1 MQDNQTDEIPRE
13 PPLQKE
19 ELRKQFPLSFK
30 KYFAKNSR
38 LAADRL
44 IKNRL
49 LYFFN
54 QQNLAKKNLR
64 VMIYKPF
71 ISEVPIDEILMQEKL
86 LQLYYPIQR
95 GNRLEA
101 RRKRYDK
108 TVPLWKMDY
117 IVVPGLFID
126 ENGYRLGRGG
136 GFYDR
141 ALRFIPRR
149 KTVFVGYAF
158 QTKHPVVIEPH
169 DIPVG
174 SVVNEWQCQNCYG

>member
-1 MQDNQTDEIPRE
+1 MYDKSNLSE
-13 PPLQKE
+13 KE
-19 ELRKQFPLSFK
+19 KLRKQFAVSFQN
-30 KYFAKNSR
+30 YFEKNSR
-38 LAADRL
+38 FAANRL

-49 LYFFN
+49 LYFFR
-54 QQNLAKKNLR
+54 QNNRTKKNLR
-64 VMIYKPF
+64 VMIYEPF
-71 ISEVPIDEILMQEKL
+71 ASEVPIKQMLLREKHIE
-86 LQLYYPIQR
+86 LYYPVER

-108 TVPLWKMDY
+108 SIPLWKMDY

-149 KTVFVGYAF
+149 KTLFAGYAF
-158 QTKHPVVIEPH
+158 QTKLSVVLEPH

-174 SVVNEWQCQNCYG
+174 SVINEWQCQNCYG